1 MIRVG
6 TCGGMAPEI
15 KVRDVVLAQSATT
28 DSAIIQNTFG
38 SGLYYAPTADFSLL
52 DHAYTA
58 AKKERI
64 AVKVGNIISED
75 RFYNEEIDRKKLIQY
90 NVLGAEMEAAGLYLI
105 AAKYNVKALAVLT
118 ISNHIISGESTPASE
133 CERSFN
139 DMVKVALEAA
149 VSQVK
154 V

>member
-1 MIRVG
+1 MLL
-6 TCGGMAPEI
+6 EEF
-15 KVRDVVLAQSATT
+15 DV
-28 DSAIIQNTFG
+28 
-38 SGLYYAPTADFSLL
+38 
-52 DHAYTA
+52 
-58 AKKERI
+58 AKKEQI

-75 RFYNEEIDRKKLIQY
+75 RFYNEEIDREKLIQY

-105 AAKYNVKALAVLT
+105 AAKYNVRALAVLT

-133 CERSFN
+133 RERSFN

-154 V
+154 A